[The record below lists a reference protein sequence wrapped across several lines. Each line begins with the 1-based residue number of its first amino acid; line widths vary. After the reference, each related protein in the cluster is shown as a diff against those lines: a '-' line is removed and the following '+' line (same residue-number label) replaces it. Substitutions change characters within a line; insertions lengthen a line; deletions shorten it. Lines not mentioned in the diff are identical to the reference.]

1 MLFEDRVLGRG
12 LPRPCPQS
20 AKTKGLIYMA
30 NPPQGGPQAPDPDG
44 TRRGVEE
51 MDAKLRAARIANPKP
66 SQNEPPS
73 NVMSHRQTG
82 VAYRVLVD
90 MIAGLLVGGFLG
102 YWLDRWLGW
111 TPWAL
116 VAGLILGFAAGA
128 NNAWRAIRVYSDAA
142 AKGDDEGRRLP

>member
-1 MLFEDRVLGRG
+1 
-12 LPRPCPQS
+12 
-20 AKTKGLIYMA
+20 MA
-30 NPPQGGPQAPDPDG
+30 NPPPSGPNVPDPDG
-44 TRRGVEE
+44 ARRGVEE
-51 MDAKLRAARIANPKP
+51 MDAKLRAARVANPKP

-111 TPWAL
+111 APYAL
-116 VAGLILGFAAGA
+116 IGGLIVGFAAGV
-128 NNAWRAIRVYSDAA
+128 NNAWRAIRVFSEDA
-142 AKGDDEGRRLP
+142 AKGEDRLP